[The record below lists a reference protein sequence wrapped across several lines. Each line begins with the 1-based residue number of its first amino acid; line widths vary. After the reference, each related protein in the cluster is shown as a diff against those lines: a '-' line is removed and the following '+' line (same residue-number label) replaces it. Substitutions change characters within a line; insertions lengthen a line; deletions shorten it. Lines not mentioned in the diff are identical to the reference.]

1 MSLPP
6 PPGED
11 ANGRRYSISSDG
23 SLSVDSQLL
32 SPPLRV
38 SSLPSCG
45 TSHCMALSR
54 AGEVFS
60 WATGRDSN
68 RFGQLGWGTTAS
80 DVDLYS
86 PRRVEL
92 PRGAS
97 ATAVAAGACHS
108 AIIDEDKR
116 LWIFGSD
123 RWLQLGQDKI
133 WTKGAIVRRT
143 PVPVGGDVGAV
154 AVVGVACG
162 EDHTLALD
170 EQGTVWAWGK
180 GGEGQLYGASDRPFT
195 APPKPSKVLTSRE
208 GAAAIAAAGHCSCA
222 KSRAGAGAVSCT
234 GKCSQRAKELIACQ
248 MNSSSGPT
256 V

>member
-11 ANGRRYSISSDG
+11 ANGRRYSISTDG
-23 SLSVDSQLL
+23 SLSVDSQPL

-108 AIIDEDKR
+108 AVIDEDKR

-123 RWLQLGQDKI
+123 RWLQLGQDKSHGSLEAFPRPQQLAAEGQPSSLRGLSASV
-133 WTKGAIVRRT
+133 WFVDFKLSPHTATVAST
-143 PVPVGGDVGAV
+143 VGGRS
-154 AVVGVACG
+154 CSRL
-162 EDHTLALD
+162 HYPTYSK
-170 EQGTVWAWGK
+170 EQGSKQKSASSV
-180 GGEGQLYGASDRPFT
+180 GG
-195 APPKPSKVLTSRE
+195 
-208 GAAAIAAAGHCSCA
+208 
-222 KSRAGAGAVSCT
+222 
-234 GKCSQRAKELIACQ
+234 
-248 MNSSSGPT
+248 
-256 V
+256 